1 VRLYESLGRHGLRRE
16 ADRAFRDAAADD
28 DGDGDAPEGGG
39 GAVDAVAEPELTGMA
54 CLLKDGFV
62 GYLRELT
69 KITPPVPKQV
79 LTYCISALLLSCMS
93 AVLISTRSIKVL
105 Y

>member
-1 VRLYESLGRHGLRRE
+1 VRLYESLGRHGLHRE
-16 ADRAFRDAAADD
+16 ADRAFRDAAAAE
-28 DGDGDAPEGGG
+28 GDGDAPEGSG

-62 GYLRELT
+62 GYLRELA